1 MEAPQETTS
10 SSAMTVEDR
19 IAHLKQERNAVILA
33 HNYTHG
39 DVQDIADFTG
49 DSLGLSQKAAS
60 TDADIIVFCG
70 VHFMAET
77 AAILSPQKRVFMP
90 DGNAGCPMANMVTPR
105 ELAEMKAEHPD
116 AIVVTYVNSSAA
128 IKAMSDVCC
137 TSANALDI
145 VRCIPEDRKVLFVPD
160 RNLGHYVARTL
171 NRNIILWNGFC
182 PTHERMLP
190 EQVLAIKAE
199 HPDALFVAH
208 PECRPQVLDLA
219 DAVASTT
226 GMLAYCAKS
235 DAREFII
242 GTELGLLH
250 RLKKDNPGKSF
261 YLASPIAD
269 CPNMKLAT
277 LAKIRWCLEDLSGE
291 VRVAEDIAK
300 QARKPIERMLDVT
313 LLEAFLKGE

>member
-1 MEAPQETTS
+1 MEAAQATTTAS
-10 SSAMTVEDR
+10 SMTVEEHISR
-19 IAHLKQERNAVILA
+19 LKREKNAIILA
-33 HNYTHG
+33 HNYARG
-39 DVQDIADFTG
+39 EVQDIADFTG

-60 TDADIIVFCG
+60 TNADIIVFCG

-77 AAILSPQKRVFMP
+77 AAILSPQKRVLMP

-116 AIVVTYVNSSAA
+116 AIVITYVNSSAA

-145 VRCIPEDRKVLFVPD
+145 VRRIPQDRKILFIPD
-160 RNLGHYVARTL
+160 RNLGHYTARTL
-171 NRNIILWNGFC
+171 GRDIVLWNGFC
-182 PTHERMLP
+182 PTHERILP
-190 EQVLAIKAE
+190 EHVRAIKAE

-219 DAVASTT
+219 DAIASTT
-226 GMLAYCAKS
+226 GMLSYCATS
-235 DAREFII
+235 DAREFIV

-250 RLKKDNPGKSF
+250 RLHKDNPGKSF

-269 CPNMKLAT
+269 CPNMKLST

-291 VRVAEDIAK
+291 VRVAEDIAEK
-300 QARKPIERMLDVT
+300 ARKPIERMLDGA
-313 LLEAFLKGE
+313 LLEAFLKGA